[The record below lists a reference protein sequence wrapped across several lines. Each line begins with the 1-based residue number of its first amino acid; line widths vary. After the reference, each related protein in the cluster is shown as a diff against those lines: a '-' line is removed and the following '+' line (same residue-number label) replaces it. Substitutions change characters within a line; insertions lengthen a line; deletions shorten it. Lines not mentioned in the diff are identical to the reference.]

1 MLKDII
7 ASGLNAVLK
16 IQVQPE
22 DGCYQFVRNRAA
34 QLAERLIIWW
44 NEKIQVL
51 VYPPQEN
58 PLNFTIQTA
67 RWTFVTKLLRSILR
81 S

>member
-34 QLAERLIIWW
+34 QLAERLII
-44 NEKIQVL
+44 
-51 VYPPQEN
+51 
-58 PLNFTIQTA
+58 
-67 RWTFVTKLLRSILR
+67 
-81 S
+81 